1 MIILGLNSGTSRD
14 GISGVIFRLVGL
26 FPRARVKVIF
36 NREFPYPQKVLELIE
51 QVEKKPDL
59 ESISRLHFLLGEI
72 FAKTALKLIDCCGL
86 SPGKIDL
93 IASHGQTLAH
103 FPERKKL
110 AGYKISASFQLGE
123 PSVIAQRTGI
133 TTVGN
138 FRAGD
143 IAGGGEG
150 APILAYS
157 EFLLFG
163 SGNKS
168 RMILNLGGI
177 ANFTLISKRAKPE
190 QIRAMDAGV
199 CNIFLDQ
206 LVQILTEDKLRF
218 DRNGKIAQKGKVRPK
233 WKEHF
238 LKHLLFRPGKSRSLC
253 ARHYQREW
261 IKKVLSP
268 LKISGERARADLL
281 RSGVRA
287 VAEMIYLTYSAN
299 FKNNLIDELVI
310 SGGGAKNQAL
320 ILEIKEVF
328 KKKVILSSELGIPLQ
343 AKEPIGFGIL
353 AQLCLQAKEVDL
365 SSITG
370 AKFPS
375 VLGQIAPGKNW
386 KKLLKKLTKGAKQ

>member
-14 GISGVIFRLVGL
+14 GISGVIFDLRTV
-26 FPRARVKVIF
+26 FPHPVF
-36 NREFPYPQKVLELIE
+36 NLLWHQEFPYPKSVLNFFSQL
-51 QVEKKPDL
+51 EKNPAL
-59 ESISRLHFLLGEI
+59 EILSRADFFLGEV
-72 FAKTALKLIDCCGL
+72 FAETSQKIIKKSGL
-86 SPGKIDL
+86 SPNKIDL
-93 IASHGQTLAH
+93 IASHGQTIAH
-103 FPERKKL
+103 FPKPKKI
-110 AGYKISASFQLGE
+110 GKYNISATVQLGE
-123 PSVIAQRTGI
+123 LSVIAQRTGI

-163 SGNKS
+163 SKNKS

-177 ANFTLISKRAKPE
+177 ANFTLIPKRAKPE

-206 LVQILTEDKLRF
+206 LIQILTEDKLRF
-218 DRNGKIAQKGKVRPK
+218 DRNGKIAQKGKVRPG
-233 WKEHF
+233 WKEHL
-238 LKHLLFRPGKSRSLC
+238 LKHLLFRPGRSKSLC

-268 LKISGERARADLL
+268 LKISGERKRADLL

-299 FKNNLIDELVI
+299 FKNNPIDELVI

-353 AQLCLQAKEVDL
+353 AMLCLLGKEVDL
-365 SSITG
+365 RSITG
-370 AKFPS
+370 ARALS
-375 VLGQIAPGKNW
+375 ILGQIAPGKNW
-386 KKLLKKLTKGAKQ
+386 GKLLKKLTKGVKQ